1 MKLLIH
7 EMTAEELSE
16 ALKRTDTVIV
26 PLGSVEQHGP
36 HLPVSMDA
44 EAAYLLAI
52 KAAEA
57 VDGGGVYVA
66 PPIFYGSCAAT
77 KNFPGTIS
85 IRQSTLIALIIDVL
99 KGFASHGFKKFVIL
113 NCHGGNNAVVRTAI
127 RELMEEGFK
136 AFVGCIH
143 WWGLIQ
149 DVVDEVREAEDYGHA
164 CEIETSFAYV
174 LIPEKV
180 RVDKIVRG
188 RVDPE
193 HFYPRA
199 GDIVNA
205 IHDWTELTETGIK
218 GDPTKASREKG
229 ERMLTAFIERVKR
242 SLEALRDAKVN

>member
-1 MKLLIH
+1 MSVLYWNLTKDEIEKLDK
-7 EMTAEELSE
+7 E
-16 ALKRTDTVIV
+16 RTVIII
-26 PLGSVEQHGP
+26 PIGSIEQHGP

-66 PPIFYGSCAAT
+66 PPIFYGSCTAT

-113 NCHGGNNAVVRTAI
+113 NCHGGNTAAIRMAI

-149 DVVDEVREAEDYGHA
+149 DVVNEVREAEDYGHA